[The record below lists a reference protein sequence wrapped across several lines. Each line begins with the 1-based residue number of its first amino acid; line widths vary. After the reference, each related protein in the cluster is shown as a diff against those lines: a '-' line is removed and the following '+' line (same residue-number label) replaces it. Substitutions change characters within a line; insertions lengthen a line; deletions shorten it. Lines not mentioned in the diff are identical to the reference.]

1 MKTQETKQGKTKVKK
16 ERYGAV
22 GSSGYYKKKLKEAL
36 KKLDAW
42 SDALDAQVT
51 QLSYTMHAAYMAN
64 RDISSLETTY
74 VTEESRYGSKIVP
87 HPAFKVYRDMQGL
100 AAKQIAQLWADAMR
114 INGGDGP
121 DAIDEFRQYIESVK

>member
-1 MKTQETKQGKTKVKK
+1 M
-16 ERYGAV
+16 
-22 GSSGYYKKKLKEAL
+22 

-42 SDALDAQVT
+42 SDALDSQVT

-74 VTEESRYGSKIVP
+74 VTETSRYGSKIVP

-114 INGGDGP
+114 INGGDGA